1 MTGKGHMKKE
11 VRQVDARQM
20 IQRWPHVNNRYT
32 HNPKVEGLLEK
43 EADCIKTIPA
53 LPQTKSKLRVCAYCR
68 VSTLRETQASS
79 IDSQSNHYEE
89 HIKSNPEWVYAG
101 IYIEEGVTGTKTE
114 VRPEL
119 QRLLNDC
126 RAHKIDL
133 ILTKSIS
140 RFARNTKDCL
150 ELVRYLTSL
159 GISIWFEKENIHTDS
174 MNSDFLLSIFACL
187 AEEESHS
194 ISGNVKWSIRKK
206 FEDGSYKQAL
216 APFGYEWKNK
226 MLVVSE
232 RESEIVKQI
241 FRMAL
246 SGLGYYVIANFFN
259 NKKIPGPTGKEWSPN
274 EVSLILSN
282 LVYTG
287 DILFQKTFVDESF
300 RQKKNQGEMDQY
312 LVDDHHEAIIS
323 KDDFKSVQVLMKV
336 KSKIYANDK
345 DLLRNAEKASYCFTS
360 ILICSDCG
368 SAMYRVKNKD
378 SVCWVCK
385 KHLHNAANCPM
396 KPQADT
402 DLRSAFINCLNKLSW
417 SGIPE
422 KYETLLKEREA
433 EHHAERLELIEKL
446 LKTNQR
452 EKKKLTATIMREK
465 FRPKHRER
473 NTFLEKEAKE
483 LLLEKNRILIGN
495 DALESLQTLKDFV
508 RGWTVTDDVQHFPE
522 DKFQT
527 LVKKC
532 IVCTGESVIF
542 EMNCGL
548 KLRESLRA
556 TT

>member
-1 MTGKGHMKKE
+1 MKKE

-20 IQRWPHVNNRYT
+20 IQRWPRVNKRYINR
-32 HNPKVEGLLEK
+32 PRAEERLEK

-194 ISGNVKWSIRKK
+194 ISGNVKWSIRNK

-216 APFGYEWKNK
+216 SPFGYEWKDK

-232 RESEIVKQI
+232 RESEIVKLI

-246 SGLGYYVIANFFN
+246 SGSGYYVIANFLN
-259 NKKIPGPTGKEWSPN
+259 NKKIPGPTGKKWTPN

-282 LVYTG
+282 LIYTG
-287 DILFQKTFVDESF
+287 DILFQKTFVDDSF

-312 LVDDHHEAIIS
+312 LVDEHHEAIIS
-323 KDDFKSVQVLMKV
+323 KEEFESVQELMKA
-336 KSKIYANDK
+336 KSKIYA
-345 DLLRNAEKASYCFTS
+345 RNEEVPGSTEKKSYCFTS
-360 ILICSDCG
+360 ILVCSDCG
-368 SAMYRVKNKD
+368 SAMYRVENKD
-378 SVCWVCK
+378 SICWVCK
-385 KHLHNAANCPM
+385 KHLDNAAKCPM

-417 SGIPE
+417 SGIVE
-422 KYETLLKEREA
+422 KYQEMLEETTS
-433 EHHAERLELIEKL
+433 EHHAEKLEQIEEL
-446 LKTNQR
+446 LKTNQH
-452 EKKKLTATIMREK
+452 EKKMLTATIMREK

-473 NTFLEKEAKE
+473 NAILEKEAKE
-483 LLLEKNRILIGN
+483 LLMEKNRLLIG
-495 DALESLQTLKDFV
+495 DDTLGSLQTMKDFV
-508 RGWTVTDDVQHFPE
+508 GRWTMTDDIQRFPE

-527 LVKKC
+527 LVKSCK
-532 IVCTGESVIF
+532 VRTGESVIF

-548 KLRESLRA
+548 KLRESLK
-556 TT
+556 TTT